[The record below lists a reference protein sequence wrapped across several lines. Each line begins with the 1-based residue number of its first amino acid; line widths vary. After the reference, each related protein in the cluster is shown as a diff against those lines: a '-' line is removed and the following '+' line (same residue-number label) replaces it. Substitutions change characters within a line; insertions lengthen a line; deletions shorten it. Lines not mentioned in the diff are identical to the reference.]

1 MTVSADTEI
10 DVLIIGARANGLG
23 FGALAG
29 AHGSARQD
37 YRQGGRTPDDI
48 TSACGTGPDP

>member
-1 MTVSADTEI
+1 MTVSADTET